1 MGTWTNGS
9 ITRKKNTTFG
19 GMPAVIYTI
28 ASVTGDTGGVLTTK
42 FTNIEYAMPHAQ
54 KAAAGHAIVSYISG
68 KTVVCAYADPTEDLT
83 VKILV
88 VQG

>member
-28 ASVTGDTGGVLTTK
+28 ASVTGDTGGTLTTK
-42 FTNIEYAMPHAQ
+42 FTNIEFAIVHAQ
-54 KAAAGHAIVSYISG
+54 KAAAGHTVLSYISG
-68 KTVVCAYADPTEDLT
+68 KTVVVAYADPVADLT